1 MKQAR
6 SIAVKQFSNA
16 HFLFFNSI
24 NMNKII
30 LIVSAGFLSLN
41 VSAQRDT
48 TKTQTIDITSSFKP
62 VLRNAVKI
70 NFYGSQLQADTSRPT
85 LNYNIPSQNLFY
97 AYQPIALRP
106 LALAQDT
113 NLYLGGRNFVK
124 AGFGNYSTPYVAA
137 GFSMGDGKKSL
148 VNIYADYIGS
158 KGKDIEH
165 QDYSLLNVKAAGSA
179 FTARNEIYA
188 TASLSRKDYNLY
200 GYDHTAFTYSKND
213 VRQQLQDI
221 GISLGI
227 KNIANNKLGI
237 KYNPSVQAN
246 FFSNK
251 DKLNETTIAINAPV
265 EKSIGEELTIMA
277 ALKAEFAN
285 YTTQNFVP
293 NNISLTNNLIR
304 LSPAVEYR
312 TKLVKLHA
320 GLSPVWNNGDFEWLP
335 DIYAEA
341 KLQEDAAFMVQAGW
355 VGRFVQNT
363 YRNLTASNPY
373 LLPITAMNNTKE
385 VEYYGG
391 IKASLGKHFNFNAK
405 AGLVR
410 YSDLPLFIND
420 TATDEKGFIVSNE
433 RNINNFR
440 IHGDLGYINQDKFSI
455 TAGLT
460 LNGYTGMKDN
470 DKAWHTI
477 PMEFTSSIRWWA
489 FERFLLKG
497 DLYLFNGGKY
507 LTKTNGNR
515 ALNGGTDLS
524 AGAEYKINKQF
535 SAWIN
540 INNILND
547 KYERWHNYQVYGLNL
562 TGGILIQF

>member
-1 MKQAR
+1 
-6 SIAVKQFSNA
+6 
-16 HFLFFNSI
+16 
-24 NMNKII
+24 MNKVI
-30 LIVSAGFLSLN
+30 LIAAASVMTLTVA
-41 VSAQRDT
+41 AQKDT

-70 NFYGSQLQADTSRPT
+70 NFYGSQLQSDTSRPA
-85 LNYNIPSQNLFY
+85 LNYTIPSQNLFY

-124 AGFGNYSTPYVAA
+124 AGFGSYSTPYLAA
-137 GFSMGDGKKSL
+137 GFSFGDGKKSL
-148 VNIYADYIGS
+148 VNITADYIGS
-158 KGKDIEH
+158 KGKDIDF
-165 QDYSLLNVKAAGSA
+165 QDYSILNIKAAGSV
-179 FTARNEIYA
+179 FTAKNEIYGA
-188 TASLSRKDYNLY
+188 ASFSRRDYNLY
-200 GYDHTAFTYSKND
+200 GYDHAAFTYEKED

-221 GISLGI
+221 GISIGVRNTVSNSLGI
-227 KNIANNKLGI
+227 R
-237 KYNPSVQAN
+237 YNPSAQIN
-246 FFSNK
+246 LFSNN
-251 DKLNETTIAINAPV
+251 DRLNETTVAFNVPV
-265 EKSIGEELTIMA
+265 EKALGEKLTILA

-285 YTTQNFVP
+285 YKTKNLSP
-293 NNISLTNNLIR
+293 ADISINNNLIQ
-304 LSPAVEYR
+304 LAPAVEYK
-312 TKLVKLHA
+312 TKMLKIHA
-320 GLSPVWNNGDFEWLP
+320 GLTPVWNNGEFEWLP

-341 KLQEDAAFMVQAGW
+341 QLQENVFMLQGGW
-355 VGRFVQNT
+355 VGRYIQNT
-363 YRNLTASNPY
+363 YRNLSALNPY
-373 LLPITAMNNTKE
+373 ILPITSFNNTRE

-410 YSDLPLFIND
+410 YTDLPLFIND
-420 TATDEKGFIVSNE
+420 TATDMKGFVVSNE

-440 IHGDLGYINQDKFSI
+440 IHGDLAYINQDKFTV

-477 PMEFTSSIRWWA
+477 PMEFTSSLRWWA

-497 DLYLFNGGKY
+497 DFYFFNGGKY
-507 LTKTNGNR
+507 LAKGNSSR
-515 ALNGGTDLS
+515 ALDGGTDLS

-535 SAWIN
+535 SAWVN

-547 KYERWHNYQVYGLNL
+547 KYERWHNYEVYGLNVA
-562 TGGILIQF
+562 GGIIIHF